1 MNTKA
6 IQLTIQILDSQHHP
20 INDADIVIHTREKQ
34 LTLSCRSAKGF
45 YATEKPLKP
54 GRYTICSLKKRF

>member
-6 IQLTIQILDSQHHP
+6 TQLTVQILDSQYHP
-20 INDADIVIHTREKQ
+20 IDDADIVIHTREKQ
-34 LTLSCRSAKGF
+34 LTLSCRNAKGF

-54 GRYTICSLKKRF
+54 GRYTIEV